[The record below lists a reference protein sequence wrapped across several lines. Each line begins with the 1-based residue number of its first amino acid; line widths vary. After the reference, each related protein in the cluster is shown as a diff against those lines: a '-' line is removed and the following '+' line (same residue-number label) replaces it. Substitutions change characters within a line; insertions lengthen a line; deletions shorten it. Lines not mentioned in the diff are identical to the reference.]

1 MSGGREKKRKT
12 FEKEK
17 GRESMV
23 EVRVQRGK
31 KFEVSHLRQ
40 TPLNYQDFMQQW
52 GVERLVQD
60 KMNSNLQSV
69 A

>member
-1 MSGGREKKRKT
+1 MGGGREKKKKT

-40 TPLNYQDFMQQW
+40 IQAFMQQW
-52 GVERLVQD
+52 GVGRLVQD
-60 KMNSNLQSV
+60 KMNSNLQH
-69 A
+69 AA